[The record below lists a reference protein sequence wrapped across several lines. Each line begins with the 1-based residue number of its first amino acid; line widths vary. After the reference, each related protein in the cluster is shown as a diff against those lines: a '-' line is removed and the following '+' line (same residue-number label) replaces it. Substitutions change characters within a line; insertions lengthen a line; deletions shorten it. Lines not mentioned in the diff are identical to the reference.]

1 MDRNKRIVP
10 SKWML
15 RDWISAL
22 LITEG
27 PMTKEEIRDELNRL
41 GIRHGRDLTILNNYP
56 EFVNINKEDR
66 VGLFDYHA

>member
-1 MDRNKRIVP
+1 MRNQKIVP

-15 RDWISAL
+15 RDWLVAL

-27 PMTKEEIRDELNRL
+27 SMTKEEIRDELDRL
-41 GIRHGRDLTILNNYP
+41 GVSHGRELTILNHYP